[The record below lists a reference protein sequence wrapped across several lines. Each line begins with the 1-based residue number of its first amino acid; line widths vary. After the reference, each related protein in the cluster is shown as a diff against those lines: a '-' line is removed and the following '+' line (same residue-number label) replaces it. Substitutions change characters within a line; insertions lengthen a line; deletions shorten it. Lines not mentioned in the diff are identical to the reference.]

1 MTYSHEE
8 PVSSRAASFSAVQ
21 SGLLASSDEARNV
34 SPRSSWLNK
43 MLILSILVLV
53 VTLLE
58 TVVMEFLFS
67 FIAVM
72 LVGLVCAP
80 VVLSELFLIS
90 PTSWLLRGEAI
101 LSIIM
106 FSSPALALLQLMP
119 GAISLIAVGLLI
131 VLLLLSA
138 LFSAMWRKSSPQI
151 SHSSRILLFTGLSF
165 GLICIFALIV
175 NKIIEAITSS
185 PYQYF
190 SESMISMIC
199 AFFLTPVAFIVNV
212 IATIKGYDAE
222 ESTRVFPLTMSA
234 ILIICAILAV
244 ISPPSL

>member
-8 PVSSRAASFSAVQ
+8 PVSSRTASFSAVQ
-21 SGLLASSDEARNV
+21 SGLLTSSDEARNV

-58 TVVMEFLFS
+58 TVAMEFLFS
-67 FIAVM
+67 FIAAM

-90 PTSWLLRGEAI
+90 PVSWLLRGEAI

-131 VLLLLSA
+131 VLLLLAA
-138 LFSAMWRKSSPQI
+138 LFSAMWQKSLPQV
-151 SHSSRILLFTGLSF
+151 SHSSRVLLFAGLSF
-165 GLICIFALIV
+165 GLICIAALIV
-175 NKIIEAITSS
+175 NKIIKGITGGSYS
-185 PYQYF
+185 NQY
-190 SESMISMIC
+190 SAESMISILCM
-199 AFFLTPVAFIVNV
+199 FFLAPVAFIINV
-212 IATIKGYDAE
+212 VTMVKGYDAKDP
-222 ESTRVFPLTMSA
+222 TRTVPLAMSI
-234 ILIICAILAV
+234 ILIVVTVLFFF
-244 ISPPSL
+244 